1 MNAAGPQEGAGEVAQ
16 DLVLEIAGLEKT
28 FNPGRA
34 NAVTAISGLDLSVR
48 PREFVSIIGPS
59 GCGKSTLLRLVGGLI
74 DPTAGELSVNG
85 RSAQE
90 ARLARDYGMV
100 FQAAGLLDWRSAV
113 RNVELPLE
121 LMGWSKSR
129 RRSRANEML
138 DLVDLGGFS
147 SHYPS
152 ELSGG
157 MQQRVSIARAL
168 SFEPALLLMDE
179 PFGALDEMTREYM
192 QTELLKI
199 WRETATTVIFITH
212 SIPEAVFLSTR
223 VAVMSPRPARIAAE
237 IPIVLPER
245 DPQVRDTEEFFRS
258 VSLVRRTL
266 RSVEHE

>member
-1 MNAAGPQEGAGEVAQ
+1 MTN
-16 DLVLEIAGLEKT
+16 DLVLEVADLEKT
-28 FNPGRA
+28 FNPHKP
-34 NAVTAISGLDLSVR
+34 NAVTAISGLDLAVQ

-74 DPTAGELSVNG
+74 DPTAGQLLVNG

-90 ARLARDYGMV
+90 ARLRRDYGMV
-100 FQAAGLLDWRSAV
+100 FQAAGLLDWRSAA

-129 RRSRANEML
+129 RRARARQML
-138 DLVDLGGFS
+138 ELVDLGNFA

-192 QTELLKI
+192 QAELLKI
-199 WRETATTVIFITH
+199 WRETTTTVIFITH

-223 VAVMSPRPARIAAE
+223 VAVMSPRPARIAEE
-237 IPIVLPER
+237 IPIQLPQR
-245 DPQVRDTEEFFRS
+245 TPQVRDTEEFFRN

-266 RSVEHE
+266 RSVEVT

>member
-1 MNAAGPQEGAGEVAQ
+1 MAQE
-16 DLVLEIAGLEKT
+16 LVLEVAGLEKT
-28 FNPGRA
+28 FNPGRP
-34 NAVTAISGLDLSVR
+34 NAVTAIADVDLSVR
-48 PREFVSIIGPS
+48 RREFVSVIGPS
-59 GCGKSTLLRLVGGLI
+59 GCGKSTLLRLVGGLTE
-74 DPTAGELSVNG
+74 PTAGTLFVNG
-85 RSAQE
+85 RTAGE
-90 ARLARDYGMV
+90 ARLNRDYGMV

-129 RRSRANEML
+129 RRARANEML
-138 DLVDLGGFS
+138 ELVELSGFA
-147 SHYPS
+147 SHYPG

-168 SFEPALLLMDE
+168 SFGPALLLMDE
-179 PFGALDEMTREYM
+179 PFGALDEMTREHM
-192 QTELLKI
+192 QAELLKI

-237 IPIVLPER
+237 ISIDLPER
-245 DPQVRDTEEFFRS
+245 TPQVRDTEEFFRS

-266 RSVEHE
+266 RSVEGQ